1 MGSRERPGM
10 PPWISNLV
18 FQQQD
23 KQEQAPSKG
32 QACLEMLAGA
42 LKMHHFFPRAAKIQ
56 PKSARA
62 QQLTLQRQHR
72 QQPCLPHAGGHRA
85 GDSIPA
91 AHLETEK
98 EQLESSMA
106 DKPSAG
112 QGCSPGGVPASSHRD
127 ATSSPRPGDT
137 TPGAAGVMSL
147 GQECL
152 ETPGEVWGWGWG
164 GGGMC

>member
-1 MGSRERPGM
+1 M

-32 QACLEMLAGA
+32 QACLEMLAGV

-62 QQLTLQRQHR
+62 QQLTPQRQHKAAAMSPTR
-72 QQPCLPHAGGHRA
+72 WGSQGW
-85 GDSIPA
+85 DSIPA

-98 EQLESSMA
+98 KQLESSMA

-112 QGCSPGGVPASSHRD
+112 QGCSPGGVPVSSHRD

-147 GQECL
+147 GQESL

-164 GGGMC
+164 EGGMC